1 MSIILAGLVLGYSLI
16 VAIGPQNVFLIK
28 QGIRRE
34 GITAV
39 ILACTISDIFLIT
52 AGTAG
57 VGVLVDRAPI
67 VLEILRWGG
76 AAYLT
81 WFALRAFRDALDPDS
96 LPSRAGRDDA
106 NSRRRDGEPVWF
118 RPMLTALAL
127 TWLNPAA
134 YIDVVVMVGGI
145 ANQYGPDDR
154 WLFALGSFIA
164 AATWFPALG
173 YGARALSGPLSKPK
187 VWRWLNVGIGCML
200 LFIVVRLITL

>member
-76 AAYLT
+76 AVDRGGEAVRHVAR
-81 WFALRAFRDALDPDS
+81 FVR
-96 LPSRAGRDDA
+96 GR
-106 NSRRRDGEPVWF
+106 
-118 RPMLTALAL
+118 LA
-127 TWLNPAA
+127 A
-134 YIDVVVMVGGI
+134 
-145 ANQYGPDDR
+145 
-154 WLFALGSFIA
+154 
-164 AATWFPALG
+164 
-173 YGARALSGPLSKPK
+173 
-187 VWRWLNVGIGCML
+187 
-200 LFIVVRLITL
+200 